1 MINNKSNDVSPTNNT
16 YKINDLYTIF
26 FNKKLGGGAFGKI
39 YSCINNK
46 TKETYACKIEK
57 PDIETPQLNNEYKI
71 LNLLKNYPFFPKCYK
86 FCSSPH
92 GHVLILDHLGANL
105 GVIMS
110 KLPNK
115 RFSMKSTLMIMTQ
128 CLERLKEI
136 HEKGIIHRDMKPE
149 NLVIGYKGKE
159 KNIYLIDFGL
169 SKYTL
174 GEKKNLLLAPI
185 KKEKIV
191 IGTVRY
197 ISLNTHLGNEQCK
210 KDDLES
216 LAYIMVYFIKGE
228 LPWQNIKAKSRKE
241 KYSKIYLMKKK
252 TVPNELTNFLPEEM
266 KTFLNYILSL
276 NPKQKPDYQKLNNLI
291 NNLMNKYSYSN
302 DLQFDWYSSSFLHM
316 LYNSPLVDDDEKIKS
331 TSIYEEDSNNSDNNI
346 KKLKTRNNFSNS
358 TKKIKKVNFGFK
370 KADSLKISSNKNIK
384 HVQKSGFAPNF
395 MRNSMNSY
403 NNLNEIEKPKEEY
416 KNIAVFNNNNHH
428 HLNSE
433 LPKRER
439 LSSY

>member
-1 MINNKSNDVSPTNNT
+1 MIDNEKKELSPTHNT
-16 YKINDLYTIF
+16 YKINDLYTILF
-26 FNKKLGGGAFGKI
+26 DKKLGGGAFGKI

-46 TKETYACKIEK
+46 TKELYACKIEK
-57 PDIETPQLNNEYKI
+57 PDIETPQLSNEYKI
-71 LNLLKNYPFFPKCYK
+71 LNILKNYPYFPKCYK

-92 GHVLILDHLGANL
+92 GHLLILDHLGANL

-110 KLPNK
+110 KLPNQ
-115 RFSMKSTLMIMTQ
+115 RFSMKSTLMIMTL

-136 HEKGIIHRDMKPE
+136 HDKGIIHRDMKPE

-169 SKYTL
+169 SKL
-174 GEKKNLLLAPI
+174 INQEKKNLNLLGI

-241 KYSKIYLMKKK
+241 KYSKIYLMKKR
-252 TVPNELTNFLPEEM
+252 TVPNEITNFLPEEM
-266 KTFLNYILSL
+266 KTFFNYILNL
-276 NPKQKPDYQKLNNLI
+276 NIKQKPDYAKLHNLI
-291 NNLMNKYSYSN
+291 NNLMNKYSYTN
-302 DLQFDWYSSSFLHM
+302 DLQFDWYSSSFLQM
-316 LYNSPLVDDDEKIKS
+316 LYNSPVIDDDEKIKS

-346 KKLKTRNNFSNS
+346 KKLKSNRNHF
-358 TKKIKKVNFGFK
+358 
-370 KADSLKISSNKNIK
+370 
-384 HVQKSGFAPNF
+384 
-395 MRNSMNSY
+395 Y
-403 NNLNEIEKPKEEY
+403 N
-416 KNIAVFNNNNHH
+416 
-428 HLNSE
+428 
-433 LPKRER
+433 
-439 LSSY
+439 

>member
-1 MINNKSNDVSPTNNT
+1 MISSINKELSPTKNT
-16 YKINDLYTIF
+16 YKINDLYTIL

-46 TKETYACKIEK
+46 TKELYACKIEK
-57 PDIETPQLNNEYKI
+57 PDIETPQLSNEYKI
-71 LNLLKNYPFFPKCYK
+71 LNILKNYPFFPKCYK

-92 GHVLILDHLGANL
+92 GHILILDHLGANL

-110 KLPNK
+110 KLPNQ

-149 NLVIGYKGKE
+149 NLVIGFKGKE

-169 SKYTL
+169 SKIII
-174 GEKKNLLLAPI
+174 GEKKNLNLPPI

-197 ISLNTHLGNEQCK
+197 ISLNAHLGYEQCK

-252 TVPNELTNFLPEEM
+252 TVPDELTNFLPEEI

-276 NPKQKPDYQKLNNLI
+276 NPKQKPDYVKLNSLI

-302 DLQFDWYSSSFLHM
+302 DLQFDWYSSSFLQM
-316 LYNSPLVDDDEKIKS
+316 LYNSPIIDEDEKIKS
-331 TSIYEEDSNNSDNNI
+331 TSVYEEDSTNSDNNI
-346 KKLKTRNNFSNS
+346 KKLKNRNNFSNS
-358 TKKIKKVNFGFK
+358 TKKIKKTNYTLK
-370 KADSLKISSNKNIK
+370 KMDSLKIASVKNIEQIK
-384 HVQKSGFAPNF
+384 KSGFAPNIN
-395 MRNSMNSY
+395 RNSIKVSTNI
-403 NNLNEIEKPKEEY
+403 NEMEKIKDGY
-416 KNIAVFNNNNHH
+416 KNIAVFNNNMNH
-428 HLNSE
+428 HLNNGIK
-433 LPKRER
+433 KRER

>member
-1 MINNKSNDVSPTNNT
+1 MIDNTKKELSPTHNT
-16 YKINDLYTIF
+16 YKINDLYTILF
-26 FNKKLGGGAFGKI
+26 DKKLGGGAFGKI

-46 TKETYACKIEK
+46 TKELYACKIEK
-57 PDIETPQLNNEYKI
+57 PDIETPQLSNEYKI
-71 LNLLKNYPFFPKCYK
+71 LNLLKNYPYFPKCYK

-92 GHVLILDHLGANL
+92 GHLLILDHLGANL

-110 KLPNK
+110 KLPNQ

-136 HEKGIIHRDMKPE
+136 HDKGIIHRDMKPE

-169 SKYTL
+169 SKL
-174 GEKKNLLLAPI
+174 INQEKKNFNLLGI

-241 KYSKIYLMKKK
+241 KYSKIYLMKKR
-252 TVPNELTNFLPEEM
+252 TVPNEITNFLPEEM
-266 KTFLNYILSL
+266 KTFFNYILNL
-276 NPKQKPDYQKLNNLI
+276 NIKQKPDYTKLHNLI
-291 NNLMNKYSYSN
+291 NNLMNKYSYTN
-302 DLQFDWYSSSFLHM
+302 DLQFDWYSSSFLQM
-316 LYNSPLVDDDEKIKS
+316 LYNSPVIDDDEKIKS

-346 KKLKTRNNFSNS
+346 KKLKSNRNHLSNS
-358 TKKIKKVNFGFK
+358 TKKTNKKLN
-370 KADSLKISSNKNIK
+370 LNIK
-384 HVQKSGFAPNF
+384 LTSVKKIKHINKQSAFA
-395 MRNSMNSY
+395 S
-403 NNLNEIEKPKEEY
+403 
-416 KNIAVFNNNNHH
+416 NNNNKNSININLNL
-428 HLNSE
+428 HLNKNEKGKDEYKGLRWSFNPY
-433 LPKRER
+433 LNDDILKRQR

>member
-1 MINNKSNDVSPTNNT
+1 MIDNEKKELSPTHNT
-16 YKINDLYTIF
+16 YKINDLYTILF
-26 FNKKLGGGAFGKI
+26 DKKLGGGAFGKI

-46 TKETYACKIEK
+46 TKELYACKIEK
-57 PDIETPQLNNEYKI
+57 PDIETPQLSNEYKI
-71 LNLLKNYPFFPKCYK
+71 LNILKNYPYFPKCYK

-92 GHVLILDHLGANL
+92 GHLLILDHLGANL

-110 KLPNK
+110 KLPNQ
-115 RFSMKSTLMIMTQ
+115 RFSMKSTLMIMTL

-136 HEKGIIHRDMKPE
+136 HDKGIIHRDMKPE

-169 SKYTL
+169 SKL
-174 GEKKNLLLAPI
+174 INQEKKNLNLLGI

-241 KYSKIYLMKKK
+241 KYSKIYLMKKR
-252 TVPNELTNFLPEEM
+252 TVPNEITNFLPEEM
-266 KTFLNYILSL
+266 KTFFNYILNL
-276 NPKQKPDYQKLNNLI
+276 NIKQKPDYAKLHNLI
-291 NNLMNKYSYSN
+291 NNLMNKYSYTN
-302 DLQFDWYSSSFLHM
+302 DLQFDWYSSSFLQM
-316 LYNSPLVDDDEKIKS
+316 LYNSPVIDDDEKIKS

-346 KKLKTRNNFSNS
+346 KKLKSNRNHFSNS
-358 TKKIKKVNFGFK
+358 TKKTNKKMNLNLNIKLTSV
-370 KADSLKISSNKNIK
+370 KNIK
-384 HVQKSGFAPNF
+384 HINKQSAFAPNNNNKN
-395 MRNSMNSY
+395 RINI
-403 NNLNEIEKPKEEY
+403 NLNLHFNENEKGKDEY
-416 KNIAVFNNNNHH
+416 KCLRGSFNPY
-428 HLNSE
+428 LNDDN
-433 LPKRER
+433 LKRQR

>member
-1 MINNKSNDVSPTNNT
+1 MIDNISQKLSPTQDT
-16 YKINDLYTIF
+16 YKLNDYTIL
-26 FNKKLGGGAFGKI
+26 FNKKLGCGAFGKI

-46 TKETYACKIEK
+46 TKEVFACKIEK
-57 PDIETPQLNNEYKI
+57 PDIECPQLNNEYKI

-86 FCSSPH
+86 FCSSQY
-92 GHVLILDHLGANL
+92 GNILILDHLGANL

-110 KLPNK
+110 KLPNQ
-115 RFSMKSTLMIMTQ
+115 RFSMKSTLMIITQ

-169 SKYTL
+169 SKL
-174 GEKKNLLLAPI
+174 INVEKKNSNLLPII

-197 ISLNTHLGNEQCK
+197 ISLNTHLGNEQSK

-241 KYSKIYLMKKK
+241 KYSKIYQIKKK

-266 KTFLNYILSL
+266 KTFLNYILNL
-276 NPKQKPDYQKLNNLI
+276 NPKQKPDYNKLNNLI
-291 NNLMNKYSYSN
+291 NNLMNKYSYSY
-302 DLQFDWYSSSFLHM
+302 DLQFDWYSSSFLQM
-316 LYNSPLVDDDEKIKS
+316 LYNSPAIDDGEKIKS
-331 TSIYEEDSNNSDNNI
+331 TSIYEEDSNNSANNI
-346 KKLKTRNNFSNS
+346 KKLKIRNNFSNS
-358 TKKIKKVNFGFK
+358 TKKIKKTNLNLNKLNNFK
-370 KADSLKISSNKNIK
+370 MPSIKNINPLNK
-384 HVQKSGFAPNF
+384 KSAFSPNF
-395 MRNSMNSY
+395 LRNSLNVNMNE
-403 NNLNEIEKPKEEY
+403 NENVKEEF
-416 KNIAVFNNNNHH
+416 KNLFTSNNHYFKD
-428 HLNSE
+428 ST
-433 LPKRER
+433 PKRER
-439 LSSY
+439 FSSY